1 MSASEAEGCAF
12 KSRRAQIFSAVALL
26 VLTLVLLLPL
36 GGSWADAQSSPAT
49 LEAVGPP
56 NDTGALIFYAA
67 DMGFYEKAGLRVK
80 VTLLNSSGSISS
92 AVASGA
98 VQIGSFAVSVGA
110 LAREKGIPLVM
121 IAPAG
126 LYLSTA
132 PTSGLIVRKDSLIR
146 RAADLNGKTIA
157 TRDISNMSYF
167 GAKQWIDKNGGD
179 SKTVR
184 WVEIPDTS
192 DVAALQAGR
201 IDAASVSEPALD
213 DALRGGEVRS
223 LAPIFDAISKR
234 FLISGYFTSEDY
246 AKAHPDIVRKFA
258 EVIVATARW
267 ANHNRAQS
275 AAILEKYAQAPVLP
289 GSTRVT
295 YAERLQSADVQPVLD
310 LLLNYGLLKAP
321 MRAKDLFSPLVS
333 SQ

>member
-1 MSASEAEGCAF
+1 VKAIVCAL
-12 KSRRAQIFSAVALL
+12 AVA
-26 VLTLVLLLPL
+26 TVLLFPPS
-36 GGSWADAQSSPAT
+36 GSRVEAQNSPPT
-49 LEAVGPP
+49 IEAAGPP

-67 DMGFYEKAGLRVK
+67 DMGFFEKAGLRVK
-80 VTLLNSSGSISS
+80 VTSLNNSGSISS
-92 AVASGA
+92 AIASGA
-98 VQIGSFAVSVGA
+98 VQVGSFAVSVGA

-126 LYLSTA
+126 LYLSSA
-132 PTSGLIVRKDSLIR
+132 PTSGLIVRKDALIR
-146 RAADLNGKTIA
+146 KAADLNGKTVA

-167 GAKQWIDKNGGD
+167 GAKQWIDQNGGD
-179 SKTVR
+179 SKTIH

-223 LAPIFDAISKR
+223 LAPIFDAIGKR

-246 AKAHPDIVRKFA
+246 AKAHPDAVRKFA
-258 EVIVATARW
+258 DVIIATARW
-267 ANHNRAQS
+267 ANRNRAQS
-275 AAILEKYAQAPVLP
+275 GAILEKYAQTPVLP

-295 YAERLQSADVQPVLD
+295 YAERLGSADVQPVLD